1 MTMTREEV
9 REELNE
15 ATARFLKSGGK
26 VKKLPD
32 GPAFRWYP
40 YSAMTGK
47 SGDLSDLKVDLT
59 AKEEPANAT
68 QEAAAGYTNH
78 NLNSKE

>member
-1 MTMTREEV
+1 MT

-15 ATARFLKSGGK
+15 STAQFLKGGGK
-26 VKKLPD
+26 IKKLPD

-40 YSAMTGK
+40 YSAMSSK
-47 SGDLSDLKVDLT
+47 SRDLSDLKVDVT
-59 AKEEPANAT
+59 AKEEPANAV
-68 QEAAAGYTNH
+68 QEVAAGYTNH

>member
-1 MTMTREEV
+1 MT

-15 ATARFLKSGGK
+15 STAQFLKGGGK
-26 VKKLPD
+26 IKKLPD

-40 YSAMTGK
+40 YSAMSSK
-47 SGDLSDLKVDLT
+47 SRDLSGGKVDVT
-59 AKEEPANAT
+59 AKEEPANAV
-68 QEAAAGYTNH
+68 QEKAAGYTNH

>member
-1 MTMTREEV
+1 MT

-15 ATARFLKSGGK
+15 ATARFLKDGGK

-40 YSAMTGK
+40 YSAMSSK
-47 SGDLSDLKVDLT
+47 SKDLTIREDIT
-59 AKEEPANAT
+59 AKEEPANAF
-68 QEAAAGYTNH
+68 QEAAAAYTNTKSE
-78 NLNSKE
+78 L

>member
-1 MTMTREEV
+1 MT

-15 ATARFLKSGGK
+15 STAQFLKGGGK
-26 VKKLPD
+26 INKLPD

-40 YSAMTGK
+40 YSAMSSK
-47 SGDLSDLKVDLT
+47 SRDLSGVKVDVT
-59 AKEEPANAT
+59 AKEEPANAV
-68 QEAAAGYTNH
+68 QEKAAGYTNH

>member
-1 MTMTREEV
+1 MT

-15 ATARFLKSGGK
+15 STAQFLKAGGK
-26 VKKLPD
+26 IKKLPD

-40 YSAMTGK
+40 YSAMSSK
-47 SGDLSDLKVDLT
+47 SRDLSGVKVDVT

>member
-1 MTMTREEV
+1 MT

-15 ATARFLKSGGK
+15 ATAQFLKGGGK
-26 VKKLPD
+26 IKKLAD

-40 YSAMTGK
+40 YSAMSGK
-47 SGDLSDLKVDLT
+47 SGDLSDLKVDVT
-59 AKEEPANAT
+59 AKESPANAV

-78 NLNSKE
+78 NLNSRE

>member
-1 MTMTREEV
+1 MT

-15 ATARFLKSGGK
+15 ATARFLKDGGK

-40 YSAMTGK
+40 YSAMSSK
-47 SGDLSDLKVDLT
+47 SKDLSVREDLT
-59 AKEEPANAT
+59 IKEDPANAT
-68 QEAAAGYTNH
+68 QEAAAGYTNTK
-78 NLNSKE
+78 SE

>member
-1 MTMTREEV
+1 MT

-15 ATARFLKSGGK
+15 STAQFLKAGGK
-26 VKKLPD
+26 IKKLPD

-40 YSAMTGK
+40 YSAM
-47 SGDLSDLKVDLT
+47 SSISRDLSGVKVDVT
-59 AKEEPANAT
+59 AKEEPANAA

>member
-1 MTMTREEV
+1 MT

-15 ATARFLKSGGK
+15 ATARFLEGGGK
-26 VKKLPD
+26 INKLPE
-32 GPAFRWYP
+32 GPSFRWYP
-40 YSAMTGK
+40 YSAMSSK
-47 SGDLSDLKVDLT
+47 KGDLTIREDLT
-59 AKEEPANAT
+59 AKEEPANAA

>member
-1 MTMTREEV
+1 MT

-15 ATARFLKSGGK
+15 STAQFLKGGGK
-26 VKKLPD
+26 IKKLPD

-40 YSAMTGK
+40 YSAMSSK
-47 SGDLSDLKVDLT
+47 SGDLSGVKEDVT
-59 AKEEPANAT
+59 AKEEPANAV
-68 QEAAAGYTNH
+68 QEKAAGYTNH